1 MKRILLLSV
10 MLSLSACSR
19 AEQMQL
25 PTLQPSTPVSTDTP
39 AASTVMPVT
48 GAATETS
55 APAATQ
61 EATAFPDPNAFKW
74 VPVVSGFVQPTD
86 IQFADDGSGRM
97 FILEQP
103 GRIRIVKDGQLAPA
117 PFLDITP
124 KVGSAGTEQGL
135 LGMAFH
141 PDFAHNPYFYINYT
155 DTDGNTVIARYQT
168 NGDSADPNSEK
179 LLIHQDQPFPNH
191 NGGVL
196 TFGPDGYL
204 YAGLG
209 DGGSGGDP
217 LGNGQNTNVLLGKIL
232 RINVDHGDPYS
243 IPQGNPFGN
252 EIWEYG
258 LRNPWRI
265 SFDKASGDLFIAD
278 VGQDSWEEVDYVQN
292 HQGGLDFGWN
302 YREGLHAYKGNPPAG
317 ASFVDPVAEY
327 SHAVGGCSITGG
339 YVYRG
344 GMPEWQGIYLYGD
357 YCTGY
362 IWGMMHSSAAG
373 PTSAW
378 ASQLLFQTGSN
389 ITTFG
394 QDPSGE
400 LYYASRDGTIYKL
413 QK

>member
-19 AEQMQL
+19 AEQVPL

-232 RINVDHGDPYS
+232 RIDVDHGDPYS

>member
-19 AEQMQL
+19 AEQVPL

-232 RINVDHGDPYS
+232 RIDVDHGDPYS

-400 LYYASRDGTIYKL
+400 LYYASRDGTIYTL